1 MNDQKNLVFF
11 VLIFIGVMVGWNYF
25 YEAPKAQKAPIA
37 QTQQAASTIPG
48 VPAAPVAPVIADR
61 KEVIQA
67 SARVQIN
74 TPSLR
79 GSINLKGGSIDDLKL
94 EKYRETIEKN
104 SDNIV
109 LLTPLGTEKPYFA
122 QFGWTTADKNLAMP
136 DENSVW
142 TADRKEITQTS
153 GPVKLTWV
161 NPQGIQFER
170 LISVDENYLFTV
182 QQTVT
187 NNSNQTVQLVP
198 YGQVSRIGTPEVQS
212 NWMLHEGPLG
222 YMEDGLK
229 EYGYSD
235 LQETN
240 EIKTVSQGG
249 WIGITDK
256 YWLTAI
262 IPDQKTKSEFY
273 FKDNRLGPQ
282 DDYLTGYLGEP
293 ISIAPAQKAE
303 VQSHFFAGAKVL
315 NLLDAYE
322 EKLGVHHF
330 DKAVDFGRLYFFTKP
345 LFYVLE
351 MIYGWLGNFGL
362 AILLL
367 TVIIK
372 VLFYPLANKSYRS
385 MARMKELQ
393 PKMER
398 IKERYAD
405 DKMRMNQEMMEL
417 YKKEKVNP
425 ASGCLPILIQ
435 IPVFFCLYKVLFV
448 TIEMRQAPFY
458 GWIHDLSAPDPTT
471 IFNLFGLIPWDPP
484 TLLMIGAL
492 PIMMGVSMWIQ
503 QKLNPAPMDPV
514 QQKMFMVMPVM
525 LTYLLAQFPAGLVLY
540 WTWNNILSIAQQWLI
555 MTSTKK
561 TATAKA

>member
-25 YEAPKAQKAPIA
+25 YEAPKAQKAPVA
-37 QTQQAASTIPG
+37 QTQQTASAIPG
-48 VPAAPVAPVIADR
+48 VPTAPAVPVITDR

-67 SARVQIN
+67 SARVQID

-109 LLTPLGTEKPYFA
+109 LLTPLGAEKPYFA

-187 NNSNQTVQLVP
+187 NNTNQTIQLVP
-198 YGQVSRIGTPEVQS
+198 YGQVSRIGTPEVQG

-222 YMEDGLK
+222 YMDDGLK
-229 EYGYSD
+229 EYSYSK

-240 EIKTVSQGG
+240 EIKSVSQGG

-273 FKDNRLGPQ
+273 FKDNRLGAQ

-303 VQSHFFAGAKVL
+303 VQSHLFAGAKVL
-315 NLLDAYE
+315 SILDTYE
-322 EKLGVHHF
+322 EKLGVNHF
-330 DKAVDFGRLYFFTKP
+330 DKAVDFGYLYFFTKP

-492 PIMMGVSMWIQ
+492 PIMMGVSMWVQ

-514 QQKMFMVMPVM
+514 QQKMFMIMPVM

-561 TATAKA
+561 TAKAKA